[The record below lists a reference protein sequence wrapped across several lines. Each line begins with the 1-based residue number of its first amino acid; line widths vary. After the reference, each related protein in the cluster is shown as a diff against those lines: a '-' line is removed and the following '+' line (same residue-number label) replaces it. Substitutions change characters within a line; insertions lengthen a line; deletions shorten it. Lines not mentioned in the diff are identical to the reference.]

1 MSIVLPQFP
10 PLPEADRADLST
22 TSATASDSAQAQAQN
37 PAPSSSDNTSA
48 KFFDSFPHADFI
60 LRSSD
65 SHEFSVPKLYIVHS
79 SPVLAKSIRS
89 PSVSSDGVT
98 SHTTTSGESEDES
111 PFDAVKLPYSRVI
124 ISSLL
129 TFIFPV
135 STVLPSTT
143 EEIMELLSA
152 AQKYDMET
160 VLTRIRDLLSRQDP
174 PFFRAENAFHIFS
187 LAQKYG
193 LRDEARH
200 AARSS
205 LSISMT
211 FDDLDEQLE
220 TMPGS
225 YLYELWKYHQRVR
238 DNLSLDLLGF
248 RMVGVREALKDR
260 RCVKLSSLAIPSWLD
275 EYIESITKSP
285 ASFDLTKFHLS
296 LTYHIAAAKTPGPD
310 SCPCASMSS
319 ETIRTLWAAL
329 TAVVDNSFG
338 RVSTRKWAVD
348 RGIADSLPGRIRSF
362 APYK

>member
-1 MSIVLPQFP
+1 MSVVLPQSP
-10 PLPEADRADLST
+10 PLPEADPST
-22 TSATASDSAQAQAQN
+22 ASATASDSAPQAQN
-37 PAPSSSDNTSA
+37 PAPSPSDNTSA
-48 KFFDSFPHADFI
+48 KLFDSYPDADFI

-79 SPVLAKSIRS
+79 SPVLAKSVRS

-98 SHTTTSGESEDES
+98 SHTTTSGEFEDES
-111 PFDAVKLPYSRVI
+111 PFDTVQVPYSRVI
-124 ISSLL
+124 VSSLL

-135 STVLPSTT
+135 SNVLPSTT

-152 AQKYDMET
+152 ARKCDMDT
-160 VLTRIRDLLSRQDP
+160 VLTRIRDRLSKHDP
-174 PFFRAENAFHIFS
+174 PFFRTENAFHVFS

-193 LRDEARH
+193 LREEARH

-205 LSISMT
+205 LNISMT

-238 DNLSLDLLGF
+238 DNLLLDLLGF
-248 RMVGVREALKDR
+248 RMTGVREALKGQ
-260 RCVKLSSLAIPSWLD
+260 RCIKLSSLGIPSWLD

-285 ASFDLTKFHLS
+285 ASFDLTKFHLA
-296 LTYHIAAAKTPGPD
+296 LTHHIAAKTPGPN
-310 SCPCASMSS
+310 SCSCAFMSS
-319 ETIRTLWAAL
+319 ETIHTIWAAL

-338 RVSTRKWAVD
+338 RVSSRKWAV
-348 RGIADSLPGRIRSF
+348 A
-362 APYK
+362 

>member
-1 MSIVLPQFP
+1 MSVVLPQSP
-10 PLPEADRADLST
+10 PLPEADPSM
-22 TSATASDSAQAQAQN
+22 TSATASDSASQAQN
-37 PAPSSSDNTSA
+37 PAPSSSDKTSA
-48 KFFDSFPHADFI
+48 NLFDSYPDADFI

-79 SPVLAKSIRS
+79 SPVLAKSVRS

-111 PFDAVKLPYSRVI
+111 PFDTVQLPYSRVI

-152 AQKYDMET
+152 AQKYDMDT
-160 VLTRIRDLLSRQDP
+160 VLTRIRDRLSRQDP

-193 LRDEARH
+193 LHDEARH

-220 TMPGS
+220 IMPGS
-225 YLYELWKYHQRVR
+225 SLYELWKYHRRVR
-238 DNLSLDLLGF
+238 DNLLLDLLKF
-248 RMVGVREALKDR
+248 RMIGVREALKDQ
-260 RCVKLSSLAIPSWLD
+260 RCVKLSSGIPSWLD
-275 EYIESITKSP
+275 EY
-285 ASFDLTKFHLS
+285 
-296 LTYHIAAAKTPGPD
+296 
-310 SCPCASMSS
+310 
-319 ETIRTLWAAL
+319 
-329 TAVVDNSFG
+329 
-338 RVSTRKWAVD
+338 
-348 RGIADSLPGRIRSF
+348 
-362 APYK
+362 